1 LKPAL
6 VATAASEDWTEATRW
21 YEERRPGLG
30 AEFHN
35 AVVAAIALIE
45 AHPDIGLLSARRPP
59 TRELTLTRFPY
70 KLVYR
75 VRSEDLYVVAVA
87 HARRR
92 PGYWRQRS

>member
-6 VATAASEDWTEATRW
+6 VATAASEEWAGATRW

-30 AEFHN
+30 AEFHD

-45 AHPDIGLLSARRPP
+45 THPDTGSLSARRPP
-59 TRELTLTRFPY
+59 TRELTLARFPY

-75 VRSEDLYVVAVA
+75 ARSQDLYVVAVA
-87 HARRR
+87 HAKRR